1 MTWIKEH
8 KLIFTSI
15 LVCIICLGFLGVIV
29 VDMIDQKAV
38 SSSTVASKED
48 STSKSK
54 NNQKS
59 ESTASETITDN
70 PFGSN
75 SSSLTEDD
83 VLNYM
88 HGMSHQKVEAEE
100 KWLHY
105 EMTNERIQFLI
116 GVVESDRYEKSD
128 LYLDILN
135 RWAEG
140 DFSKA
145 DKDHNAVWNLQGGTI
160 GKATGVLST
169 EEEKQYLEDHKG
181 SIQ

>member
-1 MTWIKEH
+1 VTWIKEH

-15 LVCIICLGFLGVIV
+15 LVCVICLGFLGVIV
-29 VDMIDQKAV
+29 VDMIDKKAV
-38 SSSTVASKED
+38 SSSPVVSKED
-48 STSKSK
+48 STSNS
-54 NNQKS
+54 NNDQKS
-59 ESTASETITDN
+59 ESTAAETITDN
-70 PFGSN
+70 PFGGKN
-75 SSSLTEDD
+75 SSMTEDE

-100 KWLHY
+100 KWLHF

-116 GVVESDRYEKSD
+116 GVVESGRYENSD

-140 DFSKA
+140 DFLKA
-145 DKDHNAVWNLQGGTI
+145 DKDHNAIWNLQGGTI

-169 EEEKQYLEDHKG
+169 EEEKQYLEDNQG

>member
-1 MTWIKEH
+1 VTWIKQH

-15 LVCIICLGFLGVIV
+15 LVCAICLGFLGVIV
-29 VDMIDQKAV
+29 VDMIDKKAV
-38 SSSTVASKED
+38 SSSPVVSKEA
-48 STSKSK
+48 STSKS
-54 NNQKS
+54 NNDQQS
-59 ESTASETITDN
+59 EPVAAEKITDN

-75 SSSLTEDD
+75 SSSLTEDE

-88 HGMSHQKVEAEE
+88 HGMSHQKVVAEE

-116 GVVESDRYEKSD
+116 GVVESGRYENSD

-145 DKDHNAVWNLQGGTI
+145 DKDHNAIWNLQGGTI

-169 EEEKQYLEDHKG
+169 EEEQQYLEDNKG